1 MLDVIDI
8 VAISIMNSNP
18 IKDVAT
24 AISSNN
30 LSSLHIKNAA
40 DAKLLE
46 NLSAS
51 EKEELIGHLKHLCK
65 HLIRSSKA
73 SS

>member
-1 MLDVIDI
+1 MLEAIDI

-18 IKDVAT
+18 IKDVVT
-24 AISSNN
+24 SISSNN

-40 DAKLLE
+40 DAKLFE
-46 NLSAS
+46 TFSEA
-51 EKEELIGHLKHLCK
+51 EKEELIDHLKHLCK

-73 SS
+73 FS